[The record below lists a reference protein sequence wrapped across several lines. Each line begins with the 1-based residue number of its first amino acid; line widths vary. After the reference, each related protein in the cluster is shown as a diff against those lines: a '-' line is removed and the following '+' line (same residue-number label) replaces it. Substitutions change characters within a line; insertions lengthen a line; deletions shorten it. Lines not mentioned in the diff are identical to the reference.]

1 MTTTEGAATSSPE
14 KSPSELKGEFD
25 DEVEDATL
33 MLDYAVSHGVLS
45 SDGKKLD
52 DLLVDAIKAAQDLAE
67 GHELPS
73 AADRSKFQK
82 AYRDLA
88 QFLAP
93 VTAETLKATSSEHV
107 VRSWL
112 TPRQAKP
119 LAVLWSRKLGAWTL
133 LFVVVALTGSFLEY
147 SYGPAPDRG
156 FLARGELP
164 TFEQAVQLV
173 LYLLVPFTYGAIG
186 ACLYLLKACQFYIH
200 SRQFDPLR
208 ISEYYNRMIL
218 GGVSGGMI
226 VLLVEQISTGAS
238 DTGETATKLSAAA
251 LGFLAGYNNDLL
263 FSAIERISN
272 AILPK
277 VGIETVQREKRR

>member
-1 MTTTEGAATSSPE
+1 MTATEGAAPSTPE
-14 KSPSELKGEFD
+14 KSQSELKAEFD

-33 MLDYAVSHGVLS
+33 MLDYAVSHGVVS

-67 GHELPS
+67 GHALPS
-73 AADRSKFQK
+73 GADRSKFQK

-88 QFLAP
+88 QFLTP
-93 VTAETLKATSSEHV
+93 VTAETLKATSSDHAI
-107 VRSWL
+107 RSWL
-112 TPRQAKP
+112 APRQPKP

-133 LFVVVALTGSFLEY
+133 LFVAIALTGSFLEY
-147 SYGPAPDRG
+147 TYGPSPDQG
-156 FLARGELP
+156 FHARGGFP
-164 TFEQAVQLV
+164 SFEETVQLV

-186 ACLYLLKACQFYIH
+186 ACLYLLKACQYYIH
-200 SRQFDPLR
+200 TRQFDPLR

-226 VLLVEQISTGAS
+226 VLLVEQISTNGA
-238 DTGETATKLSAAA
+238 DTQETATKLSAAA

-277 VGIETVQREKRR
+277 VGIESVQRDKRR